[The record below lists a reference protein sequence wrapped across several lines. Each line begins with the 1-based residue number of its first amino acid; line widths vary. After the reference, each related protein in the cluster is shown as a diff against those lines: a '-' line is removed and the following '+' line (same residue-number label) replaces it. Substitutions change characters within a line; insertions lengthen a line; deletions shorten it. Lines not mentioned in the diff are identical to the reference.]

1 MSVFLGVEHGT
12 GAIRFATL
20 DGRAFALPRK
30 EAALLSYEE
39 IIERIRQGLG
49 IEPEDVD
56 MAAITY
62 SMGDAIARITP
73 IEKVS
78 NRGIVQ
84 SDGAGT
90 HIGGGTRVFDA
101 IRASGMRAVV
111 VCGFHRGNCPD
122 ARMNVFSHGAS
133 PEKIGIAYHV
143 YQMGYDSFVVS
154 DVSSN
159 TVTLAVADERLVGAI
174 DACIFAPGALHGPLD
189 VDAIR
194 RVDAGLMSAN
204 EAFSKGGVLKLH
216 EGCTSIEELL
226 KWDREVG
233 GLALDTIAL
242 FAAMEMAACEVLLR
256 DYTEKGAEMVLTGSI
271 GALPEVA
278 HRVRHYLGREV
289 HITNGWSAALG
300 CAQIARAVASGCQ
313 HILGIEVEPF

>member
-1 MSVFLGVEHGT
+1 MSVFLGIEHGT
-12 GAIRFATL
+12 GAIRLATL
-20 DGRAFALPRK
+20 DGRTLALPRK
-30 EAALLSYEE
+30 EAALLSCEDVMD
-39 IIERIRQGLG
+39 RIQQGLG
-49 IEPEDVD
+49 IEAEDVD

-62 SMGDAIARITP
+62 SMGDAITRITP
-73 IEKVS
+73 IERVP
-78 NRGIVQ
+78 NRGIVRG
-84 SDGAGT
+84 DGAGV

-143 YQMGYDSFVVS
+143 YRMGYESFVVS

-159 TVTLAVADERLVGAI
+159 TVSLAVADGRLVGAI
-174 DACIFAPGALHGPLD
+174 DACIFAPGAVHGPLD
-189 VDAIR
+189 LDAIR
-194 RVDAGLMSAN
+194 KVDDGTMSAN

-226 KWDREVG
+226 ERDREAG
-233 GLALDTIAL
+233 RRALDTIAL
-242 FAAMEMAACEVLLR
+242 FAAMEMAACEVLVR
-256 DYTEKGAEMVLTGSI
+256 DYTDGSVKMVLTGSI
-271 GALPEVA
+271 GALAEVA
-278 HRVRHYLGREV
+278 HRVRRHLGREV
-289 HITNGWSAALG
+289 HTTNGWSAALG
-300 CAQIARAVASGCQ
+300 CAQIARAVAGGCQ